1 MEKCVFFSHRKMNI
15 SISSS
20 IPSGQ

>member
-1 MEKCVFFSHRKMNI
+1 MGKCVFFSHRKMNI